1 MSAYDFTDTLA
12 VQILTYKKEHNENA
26 AQFAKGCGVSA
37 ATIRRIENGDV
48 NVKLS
53 TADKLLRYM
62 NITLIDLLPP
72 LVTESPIAEGKERT
86 RQFDAPLNPNDTVGI
101 NYGRGKVEFNNPLL
115 RIVWED
121 DDLIVINKRE
131 GLLSVSTD
139 RIKERTAYRILSDYL
154 KECDPRNKI
163 FVLHRLDR
171 DTSGIMM
178 FAKNQK
184 VKEQL
189 QSNWSEAI
197 TQRTYVAVIE
207 GRPEKDTDLIV
218 SNLVEN
224 KHMQVYV
231 TQDGDGKEAITRYRL
246 LQTNNRYSLVEL
258 DLETGRKNQIR
269 AQMQS
274 IGHPIAGDSKYGA
287 ETNPAGRLMLHA
299 RRLCF
304 IHPVTGEEMRF
315 ETRIPEKFTSTAK

>member
-1 MSAYDFTDTLA
+1 MSRG
-12 VQILTYKKEHNENA
+12 QIS
-26 AQFAKGCGVSA
+26 V
-37 ATIRRIENGDV
+37 NGKV
-48 NVKLS
+48 
-53 TADKLLRYM
+53 
-62 NITLIDLLPP
+62 
-72 LVTESPIAEGKERT
+72 T

-207 GRPEKDTDLIV
+207 DDR
-218 SNLVEN
+218 
-224 KHMQVYV
+224 
-231 TQDGDGKEAITRYRL
+231 
-246 LQTNNRYSLVEL
+246 
-258 DLETGRKNQIR
+258 RK
-269 AQMQS
+269 
-274 IGHPIAGDSKYGA
+274 
-287 ETNPAGRLMLHA
+287 
-299 RRLCF
+299 
-304 IHPVTGEEMRF
+304 
-315 ETRIPEKFTSTAK
+315 TRI

>member
-1 MSAYDFTDTLA
+1 M
-12 VQILTYKKEHNENA
+12 
-26 AQFAKGCGVSA
+26 
-37 ATIRRIENGDV
+37 
-48 NVKLS
+48 
-53 TADKLLRYM
+53 
-62 NITLIDLLPP
+62 
-72 LVTESPIAEGKERT
+72 
-86 RQFDAPLNPNDTVGI
+86 
-101 NYGRGKVEFNNPLL
+101 EFNNPLL

-197 TQRTYVAVIE
+197 TQRTYVAVIGGTAGE
-207 GRPEKDTDLIV
+207 RHGFDRIQPRGEQAYASVRDT
-218 SNLVEN
+218 
-224 KHMQVYV
+224 
-231 TQDGDGKEAITRYRL
+231 RW
-246 LQTNNRYSLVEL
+246 
-258 DLETGRKNQIR
+258 
-269 AQMQS
+269 
-274 IGHPIAGDSKYGA
+274 
-287 ETNPAGRLMLHA
+287 
-299 RRLCF
+299 
-304 IHPVTGEEMRF
+304 
-315 ETRIPEKFTSTAK
+315 

>member
-1 MSAYDFTDTLA
+1 MGESNT
-12 VQILTYKKEHNENA
+12 
-26 AQFAKGCGVSA
+26 
-37 ATIRRIENGDV
+37 
-48 NVKLS
+48 
-53 TADKLLRYM
+53 
-62 NITLIDLLPP
+62 LLPF
-72 LVTESPIAEGKERT
+72 LFELLKEQSRSSVKGLLSRGQISVNGKVT

-101 NYGRGKVEFNNPLL
+101 NYGRGRWNSTTRYLELFGKTTTHRDQQAGRFAIRIYRSYQGAYGLPYTERL
-115 RIVWED
+115 RE
-121 DDLIVINKRE
+121 
-131 GLLSVSTD
+131 
-139 RIKERTAYRILSDYL
+139 
-154 KECDPRNKI
+154 ECDPRNKI